1 MKRMSARIEW
11 LNQDNQKQREWL
23 TKYFLQNYPKKRV
36 HWLVNDYES
45 IIANIKTSN
54 DNDGELID
62 FLTKM
67 KAAWKQKEI
76 RDKKDGRK
84 SDTNIIQIKS
94 IHTLKKL
101 AKYYNIP
108 KNKMLEIII
117 EHFDEERNIE
127 KDEYIIFKDK
137 KDAEVSR
144 LKSIIKQQKSE
155 IESLNVQ
162 LKISQQD

>member
-11 LNQDNQKQREWL
+11 LNQNDQKQCEWL
-23 TKYFLQNYPKKRV
+23 TKYFLENAPKNQVSR
-36 HWLVNDYES
+36 LINDYES
-45 IIANIKTSN
+45 IIVYIKKSN
-54 DNDGELID
+54 KNDGELIE
-62 FLTKM
+62 LLARM

-94 IHTLKKL
+94 INTLKKL

-117 EHFDEERNIE
+117 EYFDKEKAIE
-127 KDEYIIFKDK
+127 KDEYMVFKDK
-137 KDAEVSR
+137 KHAEINR
-144 LKSIIKQQKSE
+144 LKDIIKQQKSE
-155 IESLNVQ
+155 IERLSDQ